1 MWEWKLRIALNAID
15 WVPGTMGG
23 VEVYFGSLLDQL
35 QRLDRNNEY
44 LVLCNRK
51 NQDKIRIT
59 NRKFTLR
66 QYDLT
71 RPSLRWFIHRGVR
84 KATGFDFMR
93 PAIDRL
99 RCDVIHHPFTVLN
112 PMGLETPSVLTV
124 VDIQHEFFPEFFS
137 PKILRW
143 RRVAYRRS
151 VAEAVVIIAISEY
164 VKGTLV
170 EKYAADPTKI
180 EVVHIGIGRQFR
192 AVEDPEILRRVSGRY
207 GIGRPF
213 LYYPAATW
221 PHKNHRRLLE
231 SMRLLIDR
239 HRFDGD
245 LILTGIA
252 MQHHEEMLRA
262 IDRLDLRDRVKILG
276 YLEKEDLPALYSL
289 ARWMVFPSLFE
300 GFGIPLV
307 EAMSCGCPILCSNTT
322 SVPEVAG
329 DAALMFS
336 PDSTEDIA
344 ETIRRAWNDESLRC
358 DLREKG
364 FARARLFDEEEMAR
378 RTLQLYGKAAGFRR
392 SG

>member
-1 MWEWKLRIALNAID
+1 
-15 WVPGTMGG
+15 MGG

-344 ETIRRAWNDESLRC
+344 ETIRRVWNDESLRC